1 MTTFKELY
9 KNLVKTELQDQNFD
23 KNDLNCLLNPK
34 YNAPKHKIGEYCCSN
49 EAYSACAG
57 KHLLDVLVKDEKGNL
72 TIDKALCID
81 CKVNVENCSAKKFA
95 ASKDVLPVIKVL
107 TDQKGPVYAL
117 IAPAFNGQFRADVTP
132 GKLRSAFKALGFCGM
147 IEVALFADILT
158 LKEALEFDR
167 NIKNEG
173 DFQLTSCCC
182 PIWIT
187 MIRKIYHELMP
198 HVPGSVSPMI
208 AAGRTLK
215 RIHPHSVTVFVGPC
229 VAKKAEA
236 KEKDLLGAIDFV
248 LTFKEMQEIFKFSN
262 LFPENMP
269 ENIKDHSS
277 KAGRCY
283 ASAGGVSEAVEKTLK
298 RLNPSREIK
307 FKSKM
312 AHGVS
317 ACKQMIEEIRSGN
330 IKANFF
336 EGMGCFGGCVGGP
349 KAILDKNEGKNN
361 VEKYGNQAAYE
372 VPIDNP
378 YVIELLH
385 ILGFDTVEQ
394 LLNDNELFTRKFV
407 NN

>member
-1 MTTFKELY
+1 
-9 KNLVKTELQDQNFD
+9 
-23 KNDLNCLLNPK
+23 
-34 YNAPKHKIGEYCCSN
+34 
-49 EAYSACAG
+49 
-57 KHLLDVLVKDEKGNL
+57 
-72 TIDKALCID
+72 
-81 CKVNVENCSAKKFA
+81 
-95 ASKDVLPVIKVL
+95 
-107 TDQKGPVYAL
+107 
-117 IAPAFNGQFRADVTP
+117 
-132 GKLRSAFKALGFCGM
+132 
-147 IEVALFADILT
+147 
-158 LKEALEFDR
+158 
-167 NIKNEG
+167 
-173 DFQLTSCCC
+173 
-182 PIWIT
+182 
-187 MIRKIYHELMP
+187 
-198 HVPGSVSPMI
+198 
-208 AAGRTLK
+208 
-215 RIHPHSVTVFVGPC
+215 
-229 VAKKAEA
+229 
-236 KEKDLLGAIDFV
+236 
-248 LTFKEMQEIFKFSN
+248 
-262 LFPENMP
+262 MP